1 MAMAGDS
8 APSFRVRAAAPA
20 DVAAR
25 GLAESED
32 SLHAMRAG
40 VADWLRDGVGP
51 GAGFT
56 AFVAEA
62 GDAATVIGMATCSQR
77 VVTGWNGPVL
87 FLQDLF
93 VEAAYRHRGIA
104 RALVARIA
112 ALAREISSPIIE
124 LTVRADNPV
133 AQEFYRRNGF
143 RLVPQCLTYMPAG
156 PALGSLADCDDGER
170 KLAFA
175 S

>member
-1 MAMAGDS
+1 VWPIGCATES
-8 APSFRVRAAAPA
+8 A
-20 DVAAR
+20 
-25 GLAESED
+25 
-32 SLHAMRAG
+32 
-40 VADWLRDGVGP
+40 P

-93 VEAAYRHRGIA
+93 VDAAYRHRGIA
-104 RALVARIA
+104 RALVA
-112 ALAREISSPIIE
+112 ALRRSPTRSAVRSSNS
-124 LTVRADNPV
+124 RCGADNPV
-133 AQEFYRRNGF
+133 AQEFYRRSGF
-143 RLVPQCLTYMPAG
+143 RLVPQCLIYMPAG